1 MFIFLIKQTHYVAFG
16 LQNYAFLLNYQ
27 RIMHF
32 FMKSFMFFSIFFVTL
47 QPIKA
52 YFVKRHPYYKPYH
65 IMIKSQDIKKGTCI
79 RMDGKLYFCI
89 DFLHVK
95 PGKGNT
101 IMRTTLKDVV
111 SGRVLEKRFN
121 IGESLED
128 VRVERRAYQYLY
140 LEGQDYIFMNQ
151 ETYDQIPIAK
161 DLITGVE
168 YMKEGDVVEVVSDAD
183 TNTILYAEMPVKTTL
198 RVTHSEPGI
207 KGDTATNTLKPATLE
222 TGVEIRVPLFIDEGE
237 LVLVDTRDGSYLQ
250 RVKE

>member
-1 MFIFLIKQTHYVAFG
+1 
-16 LQNYAFLLNYQ
+16 
-27 RIMHF
+27 
-32 FMKSFMFFSIFFVTL
+32 
-47 QPIKA
+47 
-52 YFVKRHPYYKPYH
+52 
-65 IMIKSQDIKKGTCI
+65 MIKSQDIKKGTCI

-140 LEGQDYIFMNQ
+140 LEGEDYIFMNQ

-161 DLITGVE
+161 DLITGVD

>member
-1 MFIFLIKQTHYVAFG
+1 
-16 LQNYAFLLNYQ
+16 
-27 RIMHF
+27 
-32 FMKSFMFFSIFFVTL
+32 
-47 QPIKA
+47 
-52 YFVKRHPYYKPYH
+52 
-65 IMIKSQDIKKGTCI
+65 MIKSQDIKKGTCI
-79 RMDGKLYFCI
+79 RMDGKLFVCI

-121 IGESLED
+121 IGEALED
-128 VRVERRAYQYLY
+128 VRIERRPYQFLY
-140 LEGQDYIFMNQ
+140 IDGADYIFMNQ

-161 DLITGVE
+161 DLITGVD
-168 YMKEGDVVEVVSDAD
+168 YMKESDVVEVVSDAD

-207 KGDTATNTLKPATLE
+207 KGDTATNSLKHATLE
-222 TGVEIRVPLFIDEGE
+222 TGVEIRVPLFIEEGE

>member
-1 MFIFLIKQTHYVAFG
+1 
-16 LQNYAFLLNYQ
+16 
-27 RIMHF
+27 
-32 FMKSFMFFSIFFVTL
+32 
-47 QPIKA
+47 
-52 YFVKRHPYYKPYH
+52 
-65 IMIKSQDIKKGTCI
+65 
-79 RMDGKLYFCI
+79 MDGKLYFCI

-161 DLITGVE
+161 DLITGVD
-168 YMKEGDVVEVVSDAD
+168 YMKESDIVEVVSDAD
-183 TNTILYAEMPVKTTL
+183 TNTILYAEMPVKTVL
-198 RVTHSEPGI
+198 RITHSEPGI
-207 KGDTATNTLKPATLE
+207 KGDTATNSTKPATLE
-222 TGVEIRVPLFIDEGE
+222 TGVEIRVPLFINEGE
-237 LVLVDTRDGSYLQ
+237 LVQVDTRDGSYLQ

>member
-1 MFIFLIKQTHYVAFG
+1 
-16 LQNYAFLLNYQ
+16 
-27 RIMHF
+27 
-32 FMKSFMFFSIFFVTL
+32 
-47 QPIKA
+47 
-52 YFVKRHPYYKPYH
+52 
-65 IMIKSQDIKKGTCI
+65 MIKSQDIKKGTCI

-121 IGESLED
+121 IGEALED
-128 VRVERRAYQYLY
+128 VRVERRPYQFLY
-140 LEGQDYIFMNQ
+140 MEGSDYIFMNQ

-168 YMKEGDVVEVVSDAD
+168 YMKESDIVEVVSDAD
-183 TNTILYAEMPVKTTL
+183 TETILYAEMPVKTVL
-198 RVTHSEPGI
+198 RITHSEPGI
-207 KGDTATNTLKPATLE
+207 KGDTATNATKPATLE
-222 TGVEIRVPLFIDEGE
+222 TGVEIRVPLFINEGE
-237 LVLVDTRDGSYLQ
+237 LVQVDTRDGSYLQ

>member
-1 MFIFLIKQTHYVAFG
+1 
-16 LQNYAFLLNYQ
+16 
-27 RIMHF
+27 
-32 FMKSFMFFSIFFVTL
+32 
-47 QPIKA
+47 
-52 YFVKRHPYYKPYH
+52 
-65 IMIKSQDIKKGTCI
+65 
-79 RMDGKLYFCI
+79 MDGKLYFCI

-140 LEGQDYIFMNQ
+140 LEGEDYIFMNQ

-161 DLITGVE
+161 DLITGVD

-222 TGVEIRVPLFIDEGE
+222 TGVEVRVPLFINEGD
-237 LVLVDTRDGSYLQ
+237 LIQVDTRDGSYLQ